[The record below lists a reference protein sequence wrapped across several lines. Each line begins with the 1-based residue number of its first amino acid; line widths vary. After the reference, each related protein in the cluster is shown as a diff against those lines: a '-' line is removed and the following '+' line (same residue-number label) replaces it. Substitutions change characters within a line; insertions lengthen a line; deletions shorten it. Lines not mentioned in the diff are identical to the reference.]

1 MQFKNAVTGLASLLL
16 VAFLATGCEDSTP
29 TEPQADGTPSLTAA
43 PKKATT
49 VAAVVDLTGPI
60 PGFPN
65 VINLECV
72 TIDTETGTAHFK
84 NCIVLGSVT
93 GDLEGSVEGELNGWQ
108 NMAVGS
114 RIYGFGHLDVC
125 YDGLGCGAFDGPMKG
140 DGPPG
145 GHVEARLN
153 GHGTGDFH
161 TLQIRYTIVE
171 RGNTEIFD
179 LEGIIF

>member
-1 MQFKNAVTGLASLLL
+1 MHFKSVVTGLASLLL
-16 VAFLATGCEDSTP
+16 VAVVVTGCDDSVP

-43 PKKATT
+43 PKKATS
-49 VAAVVDLTGPI
+49 VAALMDVTGPI

-65 VINLECV
+65 VINPECV
-72 TIDTETGTAHFK
+72 TVDTETGTAHFK
-84 NCIVLGSVT
+84 KCTVVGSMT
-93 GDLEGSVEGELNGWQ
+93 GDLLGPITVELNGWQ
-108 NMAVGS
+108 NMALGS

-125 YDGLGCGAFDGPMKG
+125 HDDLGCGSFEGPLKG

-145 GHVEARLN
+145 GQVLVRLN

-161 TLQIRYTIVE
+161 TMQIRITVVE

-179 LEGIIF
+179 MEGVIF